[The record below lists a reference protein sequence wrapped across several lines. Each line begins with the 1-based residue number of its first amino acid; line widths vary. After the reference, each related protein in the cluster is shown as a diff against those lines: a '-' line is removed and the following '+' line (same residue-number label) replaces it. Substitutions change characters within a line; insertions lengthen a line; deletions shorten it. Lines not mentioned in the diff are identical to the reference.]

1 MALKRLI
8 VIKSSLVNIKK
19 LKPVVI
25 AMILSF
31 PSLGVQAAAIDAG
44 SILQQ
49 IKPTIPEMPTRVP
62 SLNIDKSSTPG
73 DDKSTPAAVQKTLFV
88 KTIVITGNT
97 KIDTT
102 TLHHLVAQY
111 EGKNNT
117 VAELKEMTGIIT
129 DYYHSKGYP
138 LALTILPRQ
147 NMQGGVLTIEIVE
160 AKYSK
165 VNLINSSLVNSSLL
179 QSTLSP
185 LKGGDVVNQAD
196 LDHQLMLLSDIPG
209 VIVNAT
215 LKSGAEVGSS
225 DLDVS
230 TTPSQSWFGNV
241 AVDNFGNS
249 YTGRPRVSGS
259 INKVDPF
266 GFGLGDILSLNGLS
280 SGSDLNYGRVAYE
293 SVLNGYGTRAGASY
307 SAVHYKLGGTAAGS
321 NSDGNAEVAEV
332 WVKHPLMR
340 TRNINLY
347 GQLKLDQLTLADH
360 SSSGALKKD
369 RSLTNGAVVFNGDLR
384 ENALLGGVETFE
396 VGLTSGSV
404 NNLDFVGTT
413 DLANIKGSFS
423 KLNINVTALQRLTE
437 SNSAFLLVSTQFA
450 SKNLDPSQKMIVG
463 GTNTVRAYDSGSISG
478 DSGYL
483 VSAELRHDL
492 GEFYGKWNG
501 TLFVDGARVTVNTN
515 VISPGSTNA
524 ATLMGVGAGV
534 NWFGTNNYTASAYL
548 ATPIGSTPVIVAT
561 QNSARLWVEM
571 GKRF

>member
-1 MALKRLI
+1 M
-8 VIKSSLVNIKK
+8 IKSSLVNIKK

-185 LKGGDVVNQAD
+185 LKGGDVMNQAD

-293 SVLNGYGTRAGASY
+293 SVLNGYGTRAGTSY
-307 SAVHYKLGGTAAGS
+307 SALHYKLGGSAAAS
-321 NSDGNAEVAEV
+321 NSEGNAEVAEV

-347 GQLKLDQLTLADH
+347 GQLKLDQLTLRDH
-360 SSSGALKKD
+360 RLNSTSNSD
-369 RSLTNGAVVFNGDLR
+369 RSLINGAVVFNGDLR
-384 ENALLGGVETFE
+384 ESALLGGVETFE
-396 VGLTSGSV
+396 AGLTSGSV
-404 NNLDFVGTT
+404 SYDNANYVGDATT
-413 DLANIKGSFS
+413 KGNFS
-423 KLNINVTALQRLTE
+423 KLNLNVTALQRISD

-524 ATLMGVGAGV
+524 ATLMGVGVGV
-534 NWFGTNNYTASAYL
+534 NWFGANNYTASAYL

>member
-209 VIVNAT
+209 VIVNVT

-241 AVDNFGNS
+241 AIDNFGNS

-293 SVLNGYGTRAGASY
+293 SVLNGYGTRAGTSY
-307 SAVHYKLGGTAAGS
+307 SALHYKLGGSAAAS
-321 NSDGNAEVAEV
+321 NSEGNAEVAEV

-347 GQLKLDQLTLADH
+347 GQLKLDQLTLRDH
-360 SSSGALKKD
+360 RLNSTSNSD
-369 RSLTNGAVVFNGDLR
+369 RSLINGAVVFNGDLR
-384 ENALLGGVETFE
+384 ESALLGGVETFE
-396 VGLTSGSV
+396 AGLTSGSV
-404 NNLDFVGTT
+404 SYDNANYVGDATT
-413 DLANIKGSFS
+413 KGNFS
-423 KLNINVTALQRLTE
+423 KLNLNVTALQRISD

-515 VISPGSTNA
+515 VISPGSNNA

>member
-1 MALKRLI
+1 M
-8 VIKSSLVNIKK
+8 IKSSLVNIKK

-230 TTPSQSWFGNV
+230 TTPNQSWFGNV

-293 SVLNGYGTRAGASY
+293 SVLNGYGTRAGTSY
-307 SAVHYKLGGTAAGS
+307 SALHYKLGGSAAAS
-321 NSDGNAEVAEV
+321 NSEGNAEVAEV

-347 GQLKLDQLTLADH
+347 GQLKLDQLTLRDH
-360 SSSGALKKD
+360 RLNSTSNSD
-369 RSLTNGAVVFNGDLR
+369 RSLINGAVVFNGDLR
-384 ENALLGGVETFE
+384 ESALLGGVETFE
-396 VGLTSGSV
+396 AGLTSGSV
-404 NNLDFVGTT
+404 SYDNANYVGDATT
-413 DLANIKGSFS
+413 KGNFS
-423 KLNINVTALQRLTE
+423 KLNLNVTALQRISD

-524 ATLMGVGAGV
+524 ATLMGVGVGV
-534 NWFGTNNYTASAYL
+534 NWFGANNYTASAYL

>member
-1 MALKRLI
+1 M
-8 VIKSSLVNIKK
+8 IKSSLVNIKK

-209 VIVNAT
+209 VIVNVT

-241 AVDNFGNS
+241 AIDNFGNS

-293 SVLNGYGTRAGASY
+293 SVLNGYGTRAGTSY
-307 SAVHYKLGGTAAGS
+307 SALHYKLGGSAAAS
-321 NSDGNAEVAEV
+321 NSEGNAEVAEV

-347 GQLKLDQLTLADH
+347 GQLKLDQLTLRDH
-360 SSSGALKKD
+360 RLNSTSNSD
-369 RSLTNGAVVFNGDLR
+369 RSLINGAVVFNGDLR
-384 ENALLGGVETFE
+384 ESALLGGVETFE
-396 VGLTSGSV
+396 AGLTSGSV
-404 NNLDFVGTT
+404 SYDNANYVGDATT
-413 DLANIKGSFS
+413 KGNFS
-423 KLNINVTALQRLTE
+423 KLNLNVTALQRISD
-437 SNSAFLLVSTQFA
+437 SNSAFLSVSTQFA

-515 VISPGSTNA
+515 VISPGSNNA

>member
-1 MALKRLI
+1 M
-8 VIKSSLVNIKK
+8 IKSSLVNIKK

-209 VIVNAT
+209 VIVNVT

-241 AVDNFGNS
+241 AIDNFGNS

-259 INKVDPF
+259 INKINPF
-266 GFGLGDILSLNGLS
+266 GLGLGDILSLNGLS
-280 SGSDLNYGRVAYE
+280 SGSNLNYGRVAYE
-293 SVLNGYGTRAGASY
+293 TVINGYGTRVGGSY
-307 SAVHYKLGGTAAGS
+307 SALNYSLGGTAKAT
-321 NSDGNAEVAEV
+321 NSEGTAEVAEG

-340 TRNINLY
+340 TRNVNLY
-347 GQLKLDQLTLADH
+347 GQFKIDQLTLRDH
-360 SSSGALKKD
+360 RLNSTSNSD
-369 RSLTNGAVVFNGDLR
+369 RSLINGAVVFNGDLR
-384 ENALLGGVETFE
+384 ESALLGGVETFE
-396 VGLTSGSV
+396 AGLTSGSV
-404 NNLDFVGTT
+404 SYDNANYVGDATT
-413 DLANIKGSFS
+413 KGNFS
-423 KLNINVTALQRLTE
+423 KLNLNVTALQRISD

-524 ATLMGVGAGV
+524 ATLMGVGVGV
-534 NWFGTNNYTASAYL
+534 NWFGANNYTASAYL

>member
-1 MALKRLI
+1 M
-8 VIKSSLVNIKK
+8 IKSSLVNIKK

-209 VIVNAT
+209 VIVNVT

-241 AVDNFGNS
+241 AIDNFGNS

-293 SVLNGYGTRAGASY
+293 SVLNGYGTRAGTSY
-307 SAVHYKLGGTAAGS
+307 SALHYKLGGSAAAS
-321 NSDGNAEVAEV
+321 NSEGNAEVAEV

-347 GQLKLDQLTLADH
+347 GQLKLDQLTLRDH
-360 SSSGALKKD
+360 RLNSTSNSD
-369 RSLTNGAVVFNGDLR
+369 RSLINGAVVFNGDLR
-384 ENALLGGVETFE
+384 ESALLGGVETFE
-396 VGLTSGSV
+396 AGLTSGSV
-404 NNLDFVGTT
+404 SYDNANYVGDATT
-413 DLANIKGSFS
+413 KGNFS
-423 KLNINVTALQRLTE
+423 KLNLNVTALQRISD

-515 VISPGSTNA
+515 VISPGSNNA

>member
-1 MALKRLI
+1 
-8 VIKSSLVNIKK
+8 
-19 LKPVVI
+19 
-25 AMILSF
+25 MILSF

-209 VIVNAT
+209 VIVNVT

-241 AVDNFGNS
+241 AIDNFGNS

-293 SVLNGYGTRAGASY
+293 SVLNGYGTRAGTSY
-307 SAVHYKLGGTAAGS
+307 SALHYKLGGSAAAS
-321 NSDGNAEVAEV
+321 NSEGNAEVAEV

-347 GQLKLDQLTLADH
+347 GQLKLDQLTLRDH
-360 SSSGALKKD
+360 RLNSTSNSD
-369 RSLTNGAVVFNGDLR
+369 RSLINGAVVFNGDLR
-384 ENALLGGVETFE
+384 ESALLGGVETFE
-396 VGLTSGSV
+396 AGLTSGSV
-404 NNLDFVGTT
+404 SYDNANYVGDATT
-413 DLANIKGSFS
+413 KGNFS
-423 KLNINVTALQRLTE
+423 KLNLNVTALQRISD

-524 ATLMGVGAGV
+524 ATLMGVGVGV
-534 NWFGTNNYTASAYL
+534 NWFGANNYTASAYL

>member
-185 LKGGDVVNQAD
+185 LKGGDVMNQAD

-209 VIVNAT
+209 VIVNVT

-241 AVDNFGNS
+241 AIDNFGNS

-293 SVLNGYGTRAGASY
+293 SVLNGYGTRAGTSY
-307 SAVHYKLGGTAAGS
+307 SALHYKLGGSAAAS
-321 NSDGNAEVAEV
+321 NSEGNAEVAEV

-347 GQLKLDQLTLADH
+347 GQLKLDQLTLRDH
-360 SSSGALKKD
+360 RLNSTSNSD
-369 RSLTNGAVVFNGDLR
+369 RSLINGAVVFNGDLR
-384 ENALLGGVETFE
+384 ESALLGGVETFE
-396 VGLTSGSV
+396 AGLTSGSV
-404 NNLDFVGTT
+404 SYDNANYVGDATT
-413 DLANIKGSFS
+413 KGNFS
-423 KLNINVTALQRLTE
+423 KLNLNVTALQRISD

-524 ATLMGVGAGV
+524 ATLMGVGVGV
-534 NWFGTNNYTASAYL
+534 NWFGANNYTASAYL

>member
-1 MALKRLI
+1 M
-8 VIKSSLVNIKK
+8 IKSSLVNIKK

-209 VIVNAT
+209 VIVNVT

-241 AVDNFGNS
+241 AIDNFGNS

-259 INKVDPF
+259 INKINPF
-266 GFGLGDILSLNGLS
+266 GLGLGDILSLNGLS
-280 SGSDLNYGRVAYE
+280 SGSNLNYGRVAYE
-293 SVLNGYGTRAGASY
+293 TVINGYGTRVGGSY
-307 SAVHYKLGGTAAGS
+307 SALNYSLGGTAKAT
-321 NSDGNAEVAEV
+321 NSEGTAEVAEG

-340 TRNINLY
+340 TRNVNLY
-347 GQLKLDQLTLADH
+347 GQFKIDQLTLRDH
-360 SSSGALKKD
+360 RLNSTSNSD
-369 RSLTNGAVVFNGDLR
+369 RSLINGAVVFNGDLR
-384 ENALLGGVETFE
+384 ESALLGGVETFE
-396 VGLTSGSV
+396 AGLTSGSV
-404 NNLDFVGTT
+404 SYDNANYVGDATT
-413 DLANIKGSFS
+413 KGNFS
-423 KLNINVTALQRLTE
+423 KLNLNVTALQRISD
-437 SNSAFLLVSTQFA
+437 SNSAFLSVSTQFA

-524 ATLMGVGAGV
+524 ATLMGVGVGV
-534 NWFGTNNYTASAYL
+534 NWFGANNYTASAYL

>member
-185 LKGGDVVNQAD
+185 LKGGDVMNQAD

-209 VIVNAT
+209 VIVNVT

-241 AVDNFGNS
+241 AIDNFGNS

-293 SVLNGYGTRAGASY
+293 SVLNGYGTRAGTSY
-307 SAVHYKLGGTAAGS
+307 SALHYKLGGSAAAS
-321 NSDGNAEVAEV
+321 NSEGNAEVAEV

-347 GQLKLDQLTLADH
+347 GQLKLDQLTLRDH
-360 SSSGALKKD
+360 RLNSTSNSD
-369 RSLTNGAVVFNGDLR
+369 RSLINGAVVFNGDLR
-384 ENALLGGVETFE
+384 ESALLGGVETFE
-396 VGLTSGSV
+396 AGLTSGSV
-404 NNLDFVGTT
+404 SYDNANYVGDATT
-413 DLANIKGSFS
+413 KGNFS
-423 KLNINVTALQRLTE
+423 KLNLNVTALQRISD

-515 VISPGSTNA
+515 VISPGSNNA

>member
-209 VIVNAT
+209 VIVNVT

-241 AVDNFGNS
+241 AIDNFGNS

-293 SVLNGYGTRAGASY
+293 SVLNGYGTRAGTSY
-307 SAVHYKLGGTAAGS
+307 SALHYKLGGSAAAS
-321 NSDGNAEVAEV
+321 NSEGNAEVAEV

-347 GQLKLDQLTLADH
+347 GQLKLDQLTLRDH
-360 SSSGALKKD
+360 RLNSTSNSD
-369 RSLTNGAVVFNGDLR
+369 RSLINGAVVFNGDLR
-384 ENALLGGVETFE
+384 ESALLGGVETFE
-396 VGLTSGSV
+396 AGLTSGSV
-404 NNLDFVGTT
+404 SYDNANYVGDATT
-413 DLANIKGSFS
+413 KGNFS
-423 KLNINVTALQRLTE
+423 KLNLNVTALQRISD
-437 SNSAFLLVSTQFA
+437 SNSAFLSVSTQFA

-515 VISPGSTNA
+515 VISPGSNNA

>member
-209 VIVNAT
+209 VIVNVT

-241 AVDNFGNS
+241 AIDNFGNS

-293 SVLNGYGTRAGASY
+293 SVLNGYGTRAGTSY
-307 SAVHYKLGGTAAGS
+307 SALHYKLGGSAAAS
-321 NSDGNAEVAEV
+321 NSEGNAEVAEV

-347 GQLKLDQLTLADH
+347 GQLKLDQLTLRDH
-360 SSSGALKKD
+360 RLNSTSNSD
-369 RSLTNGAVVFNGDLR
+369 RSLINGAVVFNGDLR
-384 ENALLGGVETFE
+384 ESALLGGVETFE
-396 VGLTSGSV
+396 AGLTSGSV
-404 NNLDFVGTT
+404 SYDNANYVGDATT
-413 DLANIKGSFS
+413 KGNFS
-423 KLNINVTALQRLTE
+423 KLNLNVTALQRISD

-524 ATLMGVGAGV
+524 ATLMGVGVGV
-534 NWFGTNNYTASAYL
+534 NWFGANNYTASAYL

>member
-25 AMILSF
+25 AMILAF

-209 VIVNAT
+209 VIVNVT

-241 AVDNFGNS
+241 AIDNFGNS

-293 SVLNGYGTRAGASY
+293 SVLNGYGTRAGTSY
-307 SAVHYKLGGTAAGS
+307 SALHYKLGGSAAAS
-321 NSDGNAEVAEV
+321 NSEGNAEVAEV

-347 GQLKLDQLTLADH
+347 GQLKLDQLTLRDH
-360 SSSGALKKD
+360 RLNSTSNSD
-369 RSLTNGAVVFNGDLR
+369 RSLINGAVVFNGDLR
-384 ENALLGGVETFE
+384 ESALLGGVETFE
-396 VGLTSGSV
+396 AGLTSGSV
-404 NNLDFVGTT
+404 SYDNANYVGDATT
-413 DLANIKGSFS
+413 KGNFS
-423 KLNINVTALQRLTE
+423 KLNLNVTALQRISD

-515 VISPGSTNA
+515 VISPGSNNA

>member
-1 MALKRLI
+1 M
-8 VIKSSLVNIKK
+8 IKSSLVNIKK

-25 AMILSF
+25 AMILAF

-73 DDKSTPAAVQKTLFV
+73 DDKSAAAAVQKTLFV

-230 TTPSQSWFGNV
+230 TTPNQSWFGNV

-293 SVLNGYGTRAGASY
+293 SVLNGYGTRAGTSY
-307 SAVHYKLGGTAAGS
+307 SALHYKLGGSAAAS
-321 NSDGNAEVAEV
+321 NSEGNAEVAEV

-347 GQLKLDQLTLADH
+347 GQLKLDQLTLRDH
-360 SSSGALKKD
+360 RLNSTSNSD
-369 RSLTNGAVVFNGDLR
+369 RSLINGAVVFNGDLR
-384 ENALLGGVETFE
+384 ESALLGGVETFE
-396 VGLTSGSV
+396 AGLTSGSV
-404 NNLDFVGTT
+404 SYDNANYVGDATT
-413 DLANIKGSFS
+413 KGNFS
-423 KLNINVTALQRLTE
+423 KLNLNVTALQRISD
-437 SNSAFLLVSTQFA
+437 SNSAFLSVSTQFA

-515 VISPGSTNA
+515 VISPGSNNA

>member
-1 MALKRLI
+1 M
-8 VIKSSLVNIKK
+8 S
-19 LKPVVI
+19 
-25 AMILSF
+25 
-31 PSLGVQAAAIDAG
+31 
-44 SILQQ
+44 
-49 IKPTIPEMPTRVP
+49 
-62 SLNIDKSSTPG
+62 
-73 DDKSTPAAVQKTLFV
+73 
-88 KTIVITGNT
+88 
-97 KIDTT
+97 
-102 TLHHLVAQY
+102 QY

-209 VIVNAT
+209 VIVNVT

-241 AVDNFGNS
+241 AIDNFGNS

-259 INKVDPF
+259 INKINPF
-266 GFGLGDILSLNGLS
+266 GLGLGDILSLNGLS
-280 SGSDLNYGRVAYE
+280 SGSNLNYGRVAYE
-293 SVLNGYGTRAGASY
+293 TVINGYGTRVGGSY
-307 SAVHYKLGGTAAGS
+307 SALNYSLGGTAKAT
-321 NSDGNAEVAEV
+321 NSEGTAEVAEG

-340 TRNINLY
+340 TRNVNLY
-347 GQLKLDQLTLADH
+347 GQFKIDQLTLRDH
-360 SSSGALKKD
+360 RLNSTSNSD
-369 RSLTNGAVVFNGDLR
+369 RSLINGAVVFNGDLR
-384 ENALLGGVETFE
+384 ESALLGGVETFE
-396 VGLTSGSV
+396 AGLTSGSV
-404 NNLDFVGTT
+404 SYDNANYVGDATT
-413 DLANIKGSFS
+413 KGNFS
-423 KLNINVTALQRLTE
+423 KLNLNVTALQRISD
-437 SNSAFLLVSTQFA
+437 SNSAFLSVSTQFA

-524 ATLMGVGAGV
+524 ATLMGVGVGV
-534 NWFGTNNYTASAYL
+534 NWFGANNYTASAYL

>member
-1 MALKRLI
+1 M
-8 VIKSSLVNIKK
+8 IKSSLVNIKK

-209 VIVNAT
+209 VIVNVT

-241 AVDNFGNS
+241 AIDNFGNS

-293 SVLNGYGTRAGASY
+293 SVLNGYGTRAGTSY
-307 SAVHYKLGGTAAGS
+307 SALHYKLGGSAAAS
-321 NSDGNAEVAEV
+321 NSEGNAEVAEV

-347 GQLKLDQLTLADH
+347 GQLKLDQLTLRDH
-360 SSSGALKKD
+360 RLNSTSNSD
-369 RSLTNGAVVFNGDLR
+369 RSLINGAVVFNGDLR
-384 ENALLGGVETFE
+384 ESALLGGVETFE
-396 VGLTSGSV
+396 AGLTSGSV
-404 NNLDFVGTT
+404 SYDNANYVGDATT
-413 DLANIKGSFS
+413 KGNFS
-423 KLNINVTALQRLTE
+423 KLNLNVTALQRISD

-524 ATLMGVGAGV
+524 ATLMGVGVGV
-534 NWFGTNNYTASAYL
+534 NWFGANNYTASAYL